1 MTAFKRILALS
12 LAVIFCFA
20 LASCGAKSG
29 NKGGEKESESLYE
42 GEDLGVEKSSVN
54 VANTTGK
61 DAVKLIV
68 KKASG
73 NEWSDNLL
81 NEDYL
86 HNGKAVPVYYPVTDD
101 NVYDIRLYFEDGSY
115 EEIAGVDFAAQ
126 SSYIFVGD
134 KPAK

>member
-1 MTAFKRILALS
+1 MTALKRILALS
-12 LAVIFCFA
+12 LAVVFCFA
-20 LASCGAKSG
+20 LASCGSDAGK
-29 NKGGEKESESLYE
+29 KGEKESESLYE

-68 KKASG
+68 KKTSG

-86 HNGKAVPVYYPVTDD
+86 HNEKAVPVYYPVTDD

-115 EEIAGVDFAAQ
+115 EEITGVDFSAQ

-134 KPAK
+134 KPVK